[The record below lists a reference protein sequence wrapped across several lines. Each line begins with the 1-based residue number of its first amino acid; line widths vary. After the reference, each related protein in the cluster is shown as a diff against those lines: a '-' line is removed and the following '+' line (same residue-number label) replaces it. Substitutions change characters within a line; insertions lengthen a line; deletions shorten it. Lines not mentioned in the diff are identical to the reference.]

1 MSIFSGWNRE
11 NLGILWRVITTSP
24 EGAVVAGVGLV
35 VCVLVIGFAVSLASR
50 EIGGFYARVQEEDE
64 RARLEEEEAE
74 KQKAR
79 ETGAEGRTE

>member
-24 EGAVVAGVGLV
+24 QGAAAAGVGLV

-64 RARLEEEEAE
+64 RARLEEEETE
-74 KQKAR
+74 KQKTR
-79 ETGAEGRTE
+79 GTGAEGRIE